1 MGRGKKVEY
10 RQLRA
15 AVIEVATEMVKEHG
29 PASLSIRKIAKNIG
43 CAVGTI
49 YNVFANLDEIVLTM
63 NGATLGAL
71 KSRLLADTEQEDD
84 KPAALI
90 GLGQSYVA
98 FCRENYNLWSLLLE
112 RKMAPGNTLPEWY
125 QQQVDDL
132 FLLVTQMVAPLVADD
147 NERAERAARV
157 LWAGLH
163 GICALAV
170 SGKLDVVHAESA
182 EVLAESLVRNY
193 LQGLRAEDINFHPA
207 PEGRGNKK

>member
-1 MGRGKKVEY
+1 MGRGQKVEY

-15 AVIEVATEMVKEHG
+15 TVIEVATAMVREHG
-29 PASLSIRKIAKNIG
+29 STSLSIRKIAKQIG

-63 NGATLGAL
+63 NGATLSAL
-71 KSRLLADTEQEDD
+71 QSRLLADIDQEEDAL
-84 KPAALI
+84 AALI

-98 FCRENYNLWSLLLE
+98 FCRENYHLWSLLLE
-112 RKMAPGNTLPEWY
+112 HKLAPGSTLPEWY

-132 FLLVTQMVAPLVADD
+132 FLLVTGMAAPLVDD
-147 NERAERAARV
+147 DKERAERAARV

-193 LQGLRAEDINFHPA
+193 LQGLRGEDINFHPA
-207 PEGRGNKK
+207 PLGRDNKK

>member
-1 MGRGKKVEY
+1 MGRGQKVEY
-10 RQLRA
+10 GQLRA
-15 AVIEVATEMVKEHG
+15 TVIEVSTEMVMAHG
-29 PASLSIRKIAKNIG
+29 STSLSIRKIAKKIG

-49 YNVFANLDEIVLTM
+49 YNVFSNLDEIILTV
-63 NGATLGAL
+63 NSTTLSEL
-71 KSRLLADTEQEDD
+71 QSRLLADTGQKDD
-84 KPAALI
+84 ALAALI

-98 FCRENYNLWSLLLE
+98 FCRENYNLWSLVLE
-112 RKMAPGNTLPEWY
+112 HKLAPGSTLPEWH

-132 FLLVTQMVAPLVADD
+132 FLLVTRMTAPLVADD

-163 GICALAV
+163 GICALAM

-193 LQGLRAEDINFHPA
+193 LLGLRAEDMV
-207 PEGRGNKK
+207 